1 MTKSVTGSA
10 SNRERYD
17 SLFRDEKSDVI
28 RAARSGGPGDLQ
40 SAIAHGGDPF
50 ATDGDGHP
58 VLLLAADRDDGLP
71 LVEVLLAAGVKP
83 DVCNSRGFTPLMAA
97 ARRNDSAMLG
107 RLLAAGASSEVEDGN
122 GQTAMDHV
130 QRYAVSGKGRAGLKK
145 VRTIALLVDAAARRR
160 DDPRYEY
167 QGFTALHW
175 AAMADDERLMDG
187 MLEFGADPF
196 RPSKGGVTVMEKA
209 FPNKAART
217 VMFRELA
224 IQFRSDLERMR
235 SAGLLNTSRLIDFF
249 EKKGMKSPAGFTLW
263 SLSEVQPVYDF
274 LTAKDK
280 EERVAPALGKRQ
292 INRLEQIATLA
303 TVNPAMAA
311 DLSERV
317 RRESE
322 LTVATDIAVLK
333 LAGLSE
339 ELILSA
345 LRRKSKVAPSG
356 FAWRGDEVDA
366 LMRKFGLGFK
376 RVVQDFLSDGA
387 ADVVAPI
394 VDHLRETGMSISR
407 IVEVLVERDIFPQS
421 YSARLSSWL
430 HTHFGEPSFA

>member
-1 MTKSVTGSA
+1 MTKSITAFS

-40 SAIAHGGDPF
+40 SALEHGGDPA

-58 VLLLAADRDDGLP
+58 VLLLAADREDGLP
-71 LVEVLLAAGVKP
+71 LVEILLAAGVKP
-83 DVCNSRGFTPLMAA
+83 DVCNSRGLTPLMAA
-97 ARRNDSAMLG
+97 ARRNDAAMLG
-107 RLLAAGASSEVEDGN
+107 RLLAAGASSEVQDDS

-130 QRYAVSGKGRAGLKK
+130 QRYAQSGKGRAGMKK
-145 VRTIALLVDAAARRR
+145 LRTIALLVDAAARRR

-196 RPSKGGVTVMEKA
+196 RPAKSGVTVMEKA
-209 FPNKAART
+209 FPNKAARA

-224 IQFRSDLERMR
+224 IQFKSDLERMR

-263 SLSEVQPVYDF
+263 SLSEVQPVFDF

-280 EERVAPALGKRQ
+280 EDRVAPMLGKRQ
-292 INRLEQIATLA
+292 INRLEQMATLA

-317 RRESE
+317 RKGSE
-322 LTVATDIAVLK
+322 LAVATDIAVLR
-333 LAGLSE
+333 LAGLSDD
-339 ELILSA
+339 LILTA
-345 LRRKSKVAPSG
+345 LRRKSKAAPSG
-356 FAWRGDEVDA
+356 FAWRGDEVES

-376 RVVQDFLSDGA
+376 RVVQDFLDDGA
-387 ADVVAPI
+387 AEVVTPI
-394 VDHLRETGMSISR
+394 VDHLRDTGMTNSR
-407 IVEVLVERDIFPQS
+407 IVETLVERGLFPQS
-421 YSARLSSWL
+421 YSSRLNAWL
-430 HTHFGEPSFA
+430 HTHFGEPYFA